1 MTGAEAPVLGVER
14 SATGR
19 RWIWRQGDAR
29 TGLGIA
35 QRLGLPELVGRL
47 LAARGVGLDD
57 AASFLEPTLR
67 ALMPDPSTLRDM
79 DVAAA
84 RLADAVRRGESV
96 AVFGD
101 YDVDGACSGALMVRL
116 LRELGCRVTH
126 YVPDRLNE
134 GYGPNPAAISTLCDR
149 GATLIVTVD

>member
-1 MTGAEAPVLGVER
+1 MMDGSLPDAPALGVAS

-19 RWIWRQGDAR
+19 RWIWRGGEAR

-47 LAARGVGLDD
+47 LAARGVGIED
-57 AASFLEPTLR
+57 APDFLEPTLR
-67 ALMPDPSTLRDM
+67 ALLPDPSRLRDM
-79 DVAAA
+79 DAAAA
-84 RLADAVRRGESV
+84 RLADAVQRAETV

-116 LRELGCRVTH
+116 LRDLGCTVSH
-126 YVPDRLNE
+126 YVPDR
-134 GYGPNPAAISTLCDR
+134 I
-149 GATLIVTVD
+149 